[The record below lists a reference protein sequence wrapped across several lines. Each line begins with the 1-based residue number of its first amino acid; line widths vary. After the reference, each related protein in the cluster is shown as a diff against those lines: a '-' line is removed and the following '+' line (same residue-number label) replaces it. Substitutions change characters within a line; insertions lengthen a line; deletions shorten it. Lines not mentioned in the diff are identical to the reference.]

1 MLCVVALGPPRL
13 TTISIDECIMPSDQF
28 QKEGKN
34 REELLSLIPSTVFQ
48 SHFSKWLPIK
58 KRKLHFS
65 ECLFRKTIDY
75 LFRLQLVV
83 AWPFMDPFTLT
94 QTSIKHFLSFLFQR
108 DLKNGGGAVVNGV
121 IFFG

>member
-1 MLCVVALGPPRL
+1 MRALCQVINYKKR
-13 TTISIDECIMPSDQF
+13 E
-28 QKEGKN
+28 EGKD

-48 SHFSKWLPIK
+48 SHSSKWLPIK

-65 ECLFRKTIDY
+65 ECLFRETIDY

-83 AWPFMDPFTLT
+83 AWLALHGSIYFTLT

-121 IFFG
+121 IFFLDKYR